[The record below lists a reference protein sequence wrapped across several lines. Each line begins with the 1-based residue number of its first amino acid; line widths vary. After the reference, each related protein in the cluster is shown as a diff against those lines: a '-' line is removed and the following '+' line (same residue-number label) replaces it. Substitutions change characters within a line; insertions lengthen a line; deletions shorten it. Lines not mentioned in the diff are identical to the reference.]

1 MKKLFLLAS
10 LFLVLHASAQQKEE
24 LAIRNIL
31 SNQITYWNQGNI
43 PSFMEGYWNSDSLVF
58 VGKNGPTYG
67 FQNTLH
73 NYQKN
78 YPDTSYMGHLD
89 FTIIS
94 LQALNKDH
102 YFVIGKW
109 QLNRAVGNVG
119 GHFTLLFKKI
129 NGQWKIIADHS
140 S

>member
-1 MKKLFLLAS
+1 MKQLFILAS
-10 LFLVLHASAQQKEE
+10 LFWTLEANAQNKDEVE
-24 LAIRNIL
+24 IRTIL

-43 PSFMEGYWNSDSLVF
+43 PRFMEGYWNSDSLVF

-78 YPDTSYMGHLD
+78 YPDPSYMGQLD
-89 FTIIS
+89 FKIIS
-94 LQALNKDH
+94 IQALNQDH

-109 QLNRAVGNVG
+109 QLTRTKGNIG
-119 GHFTLLFKKI
+119 GHYTLLLKKI
-129 NGQWKIIADHS
+129 NGSWKIIADHS